1 MLNVVL
7 PDGLLEFDEAAHVY
21 RLEGRPV
28 PSVTQVLQL
37 INSFDGV
44 PLDVLERAREFGQHV
59 HRAVE
64 LDSKGELDEES
75 LDPALAEYLAGWR
88 LFLRERK
95 ARVVASELR
104 VCSRKLRY
112 AGTLDALVEIAG
124 RLTLIDVKSG
134 AVPILTVGPQT
145 AAYLKAL
152 RECWPSMSKTVLP
165 PSLPRACVRLMP
177 NDYQFVPLRDGRDW
191 NVFLSALNIHQWRNT

>member
-1 MLNVVL
+1 MLDL
-7 PDGLLEFDEAAHVY
+7 PTPAGLTFDEAAHVY
-21 RLEGRPV
+21 RLDGVTV
-28 PSVTQVLQL
+28 PSVTQALQL
-37 INSFDGV
+37 IDSFAGV

-59 HRAVE
+59 HRTVE
-64 LDSKGELDEES
+64 LDARGELDEES

-95 ARVVASELR
+95 ARVLASELR

-124 RLTLIDVKSG
+124 RLTLVDVKSG

-145 AAYLKAL
+145 AAYLYAL
-152 RECWPSMSKTVLP
+152 RECWPSLSRSALP
-165 PSLPRACVRLMP
+165 PSLPRACVQLKP
-177 NDYQFVPLRDGRDW
+177 NSYQLVPMRDPRDW
-191 NVFLSALNIHQWRNT
+191 NVFLSALNIHQWRTA